1 MGGTIQSYLALYGK
15 KYLTP
20 NLISHCATLISNH
33 RNQSFSLSGNESFT
47 FLWRYVG
54 THILAQL
61 IGFSNSEGFSS
72 TSGLLRVMPQ
82 HFIQIV
88 GLPLGHFKTLLFFVF
103 FKPFRSW
110 VFDVVL
116 TVAVLQDQNWLQFEV
131 KKWWPKILPQI
142 LSGKE
147 YNSWSHESQR
157 VIPFLE

>member
-15 KYLTP
+15 KVLDTRSNISLRHP
-20 NLISHCATLISNH
+20 NQQSPKSIVFFVRQWVFHISVEICWH
-33 RNQSFSLSGNESFT
+33 
-47 FLWRYVG
+47 V
-54 THILAQL
+54 LAQL

-110 VFDVVL
+110 LFDVVL